1 MSDVVLLP
9 GMMCDARLWRFQSQ
23 ALIAQGHHV
32 SCGDLSSAD
41 SIQELARLNLALC
54 PKRFALV
61 GLSMGGIVAFEMW
74 RQAADR
80 ITHLALFDTNPHAE
94 AAERKVQRAAEMSQV
109 QAGGLHL
116 LVVEAMKPRYLGARQ
131 RDNASLR
138 ELVTSMALELG
149 PAVYQRQAIALRDR
163 CDSTQTL
170 ASITV
175 PTLVLCGKQDEL
187 CPPHYHQLMAQHIA
201 PADLVMLAESGH
213 LPPLE
218 QPEATAQEL
227 LRWLARTR

>member
-1 MSDVVLLP
+1 
-9 GMMCDARLWRFQSQ
+9 MMCDARVWRFQSQ
-23 ALIAQGHHV
+23 ALSAQGYDV

-41 SIQELARLNLALC
+41 SIQELARANLAHC
-54 PKRFALV
+54 PKRFALA

-80 ITHLALFDTNPHAE
+80 ITHLALLDTNPHAE
-94 AAERKVQRAAEMSQV
+94 AAERKAQRAAELAKV
-109 QAGGLHL
+109 QAGELRL
-116 LVVEAMKPRYLGARQ
+116 LVVEEMKPRYLGARQ
-131 RDNASLR
+131 RDNVLLR
-138 ELVTSMALELG
+138 ELVTSMALDLG

-163 CDSTQTL
+163 CDSTPTL

-175 PTLVLCGKQDEL
+175 PTLVLCGKQDDL
-187 CPPHYHQLMAQHIA
+187 CPPRYHELMAQHIV